1 MTNPT
6 PLNVPDGKASLRR
19 GYRALLIGVTALFYL
34 IYAYWPSA
42 LMAVP
47 HCEQWFIDS
56 YAILASNDAL
66 AQGIN
71 PYGYNALDYFGR
83 PHVYSHWWLWLGD
96 LGLTREDN
104 TWLALMWIGGFFAL
118 ALTWLRPR
126 SLREV
131 VGFALVLCSGSIVL
145 AIDRANNDLLIFIL
159 LAGVVPGLLARH
171 RAWRWL
177 TVLWIALAA
186 GLKYYPAVAAL
197 MLLTGEDA
205 REVRGR
211 IGLMVVALLL
221 VGFSLRDDLSNL
233 GGTLPAP
240 KGLYSFGAQV
250 IFTPLNWSEPMMRL
264 AACLL
269 GAGIF
274 AVGWRSDWLAAW
286 TAPANAE
293 QQREYLGFVLGAALL
308 CGCFWTGMNFGY
320 RWIFAVWMAPWIWRR
335 AADQQGTRVAR
346 FFSVS
351 LVALLLGALWSDAL
365 VLTALRSALV
375 TTPFAVVQDW
385 ARLAFLA
392 VQPVVWLCFAALLM
406 VLARFVRAA
415 WQRLGPRQ
423 PGGRSAV

>member
-1 MTNPT
+1 
-6 PLNVPDGKASLRR
+6 
-19 GYRALLIGVTALFYL
+19 
-34 IYAYWPSA
+34 
-42 LMAVP
+42 
-47 HCEQWFIDS
+47 
-56 YAILASNDAL
+56 
-66 AQGIN
+66 
-71 PYGYNALDYFGR
+71 
-83 PHVYSHWWLWLGD
+83 
-96 LGLTREDN
+96 
-104 TWLALMWIGGFFAL
+104 
-118 ALTWLRPR
+118 
-126 SLREV
+126 
-131 VGFALVLCSGSIVL
+131 
-145 AIDRANNDLLIFIL
+145 
-159 LAGVVPGLLARH
+159 
-171 RAWRWL
+171 
-177 TVLWIALAA
+177 
-186 GLKYYPAVAAL
+186 
-197 MLLTGEDA
+197 
-205 REVRGR
+205 
-211 IGLMVVALLL
+211 
-221 VGFSLRDDLSNL
+221 
-233 GGTLPAP
+233 
-240 KGLYSFGAQV
+240 
-250 IFTPLNWSEPMMRL
+250 MMRL

-335 AADQQGTRVAR
+335 AADQQGPRVAR